1 MMMKYLHRTT
11 KVFVKCTFSST
22 RLATG
27 EEYIRR
33 HTVLNADWS
42 SELTRRRELIDRG
55 FKLLSPVNIDAFK
68 TFGVGTL
75 VIDKS
80 VPYFTSMS
88 FPGGVSTVF
97 ENETFIILKIG

>member
-1 MMMKYLHRTT
+1 MLSALSHR
-11 KVFVKCTFSST
+11 
-22 RLATG
+22 RGLLQG
-27 EEYIRR
+27 EEYISR
-33 HTVLNADWS
+33 HTVLNVEWS
-42 SELTRRRELIDRG
+42 SELTQRRELIDRG

-80 VPYFTSMS
+80 VPYFTLMS